1 MSDNKLNHEIP
12 QDIAVNLN
20 IKSTDLSIPDENNS
34 IAKETK
40 KAEPEKEKK
49 EKKNVPPSMSES
61 SRIYA
66 YITKA
71 SKINYTIDS
80 LIQKILSGEKQYDL
94 SKIVSA
100 YELAESYHH
109 NQKRE
114 SGEPY
119 ITHPLAVAYILLEL
133 GMDTDTIC
141 AALLHDVVEDTDC
154 TLEELQKKFGADVA
168 MLVNG
173 VTKLGKVEIFTKEE
187 QKAENIRKILLAM
200 SEDIRV
206 IIIKLADRLH
216 NMRTLNFCRDEK
228 RRTIAHE
235 TMNIYAPIAHRL
247 GIRSIKDE
255 LEDLAFYYLDP
266 YAYEDIEEQMAMRK
280 ESREALVESIKEKI
294 HKRLE
299 KDFDP
304 VPTIEG
310 RVKSNYGIYKKV
322 YRDGKE
328 IDQIYDRYAVRIIV
342 NTVTECYNVLG
353 IIHDMFKPIPN
364 RFKDYIS
371 TPKPNMYQSLHTT
384 VIGREGIPFEVQ
396 IRTWDMHRTAEYGI
410 AAHWKYKEG
419 INSRSKDDNRLAWI
433 RQIIESQKESN
444 DVEEIVR
451 AIKNDLAPEDV
462 FAFTP
467 KGDMIT
473 LPAGSTVIDFAYA
486 IHTQVGHKMCGA
498 KADKKM
504 VSYDYQIKTGEIIE
518 ILTTNVAGHGPSRSW
533 LNIAKTNEAKSKI
546 RSWFKKER
554 REENIFEGRNA
565 LEREFRRYNL
575 RVPEE
580 ELEDF
585 LKLDMKRHNCETIDD
600 FFAAIGY
607 GGVQL
612 SKVMQ
617 RLKAEYNKKYGE
629 KPIEPIEEIKPKVSK
644 NSSGVVV
651 DGINDC
657 VIKFAQCC
665 NPLPGDEIVGFI
677 TRGHGISVHKCDCAN
692 YKSQKD
698 DPAYE
703 GRWIPVHWENTEKP
717 TGYFKTTLDIIAVDR
732 IGLLADVSSTLAM
745 INIYI
750 YESSSRELKN
760 GNAMLTVTLSIAGMD
775 QLNSVIS
782 KLQKIKNVISVERSG
797 K

>member
-1 MSDNKLNHEIP
+1 M
-12 QDIAVNLN
+12 VNRDEMLAQ
-20 IKSTDLSIPDENNS
+20 KST
-34 IAKETK
+34 
-40 KAEPEKEKK
+40 
-49 EKKNVPPSMSES
+49 
-61 SRIYA
+61 
-66 YITKA
+66 
-71 SKINYTIDS
+71 YTIDS
-80 LIQKILSGEKQYDL
+80 LIQKILNDEKQYDL

-100 YELAESYHH
+100 YELAEKFHH
-109 NQKRE
+109 DQKRE

-119 ITHPLAVAYILLEL
+119 ISHPLAVSYILLEL

-141 AALLHDVVEDTDC
+141 AALLHDVVEDTEC
-154 TLEELQKKFGADVA
+154 TLEELQKRFGTDVA

-173 VTKLGKVEIFTKEE
+173 VTKLKKVETFTKDE

-247 GIRSIKDE
+247 GINSIKDE

-266 YAYEDIEEQMAMRK
+266 YAYEEIEKQMALRK
-280 ESREALVESIKEKI
+280 DAREQLVESIKARIYE
-294 HKRLE
+294 RLE

-304 VPTIEG
+304 VPQIDG

-322 YRDGKE
+322 YRDGKD
-328 IDQIYDRYAVRIIV
+328 IDQIYDRYAVRVIV
-342 NTVTECYNVLG
+342 NTVTECYSVLG
-353 IIHDMFKPIPN
+353 IIHDMYKPIPN

-384 VIGREGIPFEVQ
+384 VIGRQGIPFEVQ
-396 IRTWDMHRTAEYGI
+396 IRTLEMHRMAEYGI

-419 INSRSKDDNRLAWI
+419 IKSNSKDDKRLAWI
-433 RQIIESQKESN
+433 RQIIESQQESN

-451 AIKNDLAPEDV
+451 AIKNDLAPEEIY
-462 FAFTP
+462 AFTP

-473 LPAGSTVIDFAYA
+473 LPLGSTVIDFAYA
-486 IHTQVGHKMCGA
+486 IHTQVGHRMCGA

-504 VSYDYQIKTGEIIE
+504 VSFDYQIKTGQIIE
-518 ILTTNVAGHGPSRSW
+518 IITTNAPNHGPSRSW
-533 LNIAKTNEAKSKI
+533 LNICKTNEAKSKI

-554 REENIFEGRNA
+554 REENIFEGRTS
-565 LEREFRRYNL
+565 LEREFRKNMI

-585 LKLDMKRHNCETIDD
+585 LALDMHRHSCETLDD

-617 RLKAEYNKKYGE
+617 RLKAEYNKKYGDKITSE
-629 KPIEPIEEIKPKVSK
+629 NGLDIKPKNSK
-644 NSSGVVV
+644 NTSGVVV
-651 DGINDC
+651 DGIDDC
-657 VIKFAQCC
+657 VVKFAQCC

-677 TRGHGISVHKCDCAN
+677 TRGHGVSVHKTDCVN
-692 YKSQKD
+692 YQSQKD
-698 DPAYE
+698 KPDCAE
-703 GRWIPVHWENTEKP
+703 RWIDVKWKDTKSS
-717 TGYFKTTLDIIAVDR
+717 GYFKTTLDIIAVDR
-732 IGLLADVSSTLAM
+732 VGLLADVSSALAM

-760 GNAMLTVTLSIAGMD
+760 GNAILSVTLSIAGKE

-782 KLQKIKNVISVERSG
+782 RIQKIKNVISVERSG
-797 K
+797 R

>member
-1 MSDNKLNHEIP
+1 M
-12 QDIAVNLN
+12 VNRDEMLAQ
-20 IKSTDLSIPDENNS
+20 KST
-34 IAKETK
+34 
-40 KAEPEKEKK
+40 
-49 EKKNVPPSMSES
+49 
-61 SRIYA
+61 
-66 YITKA
+66 
-71 SKINYTIDS
+71 YTIDS
-80 LIQKILSGEKQYDL
+80 LIQKILNDEKQYDL

-100 YELAESYHH
+100 YELAEKFHH
-109 NQKRE
+109 DQKRE

-119 ITHPLAVAYILLEL
+119 ISHPLAVSYILLEL

-141 AALLHDVVEDTDC
+141 AALLHDVVEDTEC
-154 TLEELQKKFGADVA
+154 TLEELQKRFGTDVA

-173 VTKLGKVEIFTKEE
+173 VTKLKKVETFTKDE

-247 GIRSIKDE
+247 GINSIKDE

-266 YAYEDIEEQMAMRK
+266 YAYEEIEKQMALRK
-280 ESREALVESIKEKI
+280 DAREQLVENIKASIYE
-294 HKRLE
+294 RLE

-304 VPTIEG
+304 VPQIDG

-322 YRDGKE
+322 YRDGKD
-328 IDQIYDRYAVRIIV
+328 IDQIYDRYAVRVIV
-342 NTVTECYNVLG
+342 NTVTECYSVLG
-353 IIHDMFKPIPN
+353 IIHDMYKPIPN

-384 VIGREGIPFEVQ
+384 VIGRQGIPFEVQ
-396 IRTWDMHRTAEYGI
+396 IRTWEMHRMAEYGI

-419 INSRSKDDNRLAWI
+419 IKSNSKDDKRLAWI
-433 RQIIESQKESN
+433 RQIIESQQESN

-451 AIKNDLAPEDV
+451 AIKNDLAPEEIY
-462 FAFTP
+462 AFTP

-473 LPAGSTVIDFAYA
+473 LPLGSTVIDFAYA
-486 IHTQVGHKMCGA
+486 IHTQVGHRMCGA

-504 VSYDYQIKTGEIIE
+504 VSFDYQIKTGQIIE
-518 ILTTNVAGHGPSRSW
+518 IITTNAPNHGPSRSW
-533 LNIAKTNEAKSKI
+533 LNICKTNEAKSKI

-554 REENIFEGRNA
+554 REENIFEGRTS
-565 LEREFRRYNL
+565 LEREFRKNMI

-585 LKLDMKRHNCETIDD
+585 LALDMHRHSCETLDD

-617 RLKAEYNKKYGE
+617 RLKAEYNKKYGDKITSE
-629 KPIEPIEEIKPKVSK
+629 NGLDIKPKNSK
-644 NSSGVVV
+644 NTSGVVV
-651 DGINDC
+651 DGIDDC
-657 VIKFAQCC
+657 VVKFAQCC

-677 TRGHGISVHKCDCAN
+677 TRGHGVSVHKTDCVN
-692 YKSQKD
+692 YQSQKD
-698 DPAYE
+698 KPDCAE
-703 GRWIPVHWENTEKP
+703 RWIDVKWKDTKNS
-717 TGYFKTTLDIIAVDR
+717 GYFKTTLDIIAVDR
-732 IGLLADVSSTLAM
+732 VGLLADVSSALAM

-760 GNAMLTVTLSIAGMD
+760 GNAILSVTLSIAGKE

-782 KLQKIKNVISVERSG
+782 RIQKIKNVISVERSG
-797 K
+797 R

>member
-1 MSDNKLNHEIP
+1 MSEKSNTEIENEMKVS
-12 QDIAVNLN
+12 QVNAQ
-20 IKSTDLSIPDENNS
+20 NNS
-34 IAKETK
+34 PFGSKQTKEEEKITLTDRGGSDMLNENSARIYNEITK
-40 KAEPEKEKK
+40 K
-49 EKKNVPPSMSES
+49 
-61 SRIYA
+61 SR
-66 YITKA
+66 
-71 SKINYTIDS
+71 INYTIDS

-100 YELAESYHH
+100 YEFADSYHK

-119 ITHPLAVAYILLEL
+119 ISHPLAVAYILLEL
-133 GMDTDTIC
+133 GMDTDTVC
-141 AALLHDVVEDTDC
+141 AALLHDVVEDTPC

-173 VTKLGKVEIFTKEE
+173 VTKLGKMEIFTKEE

-216 NMRTLNFCRDEK
+216 NMRTLNFCREEK

-255 LEDLAFYYLDP
+255 LEDLSFYYLDP
-266 YAYEDIEEQMAMRK
+266 YAYEDIEMQMAMRK
-280 ESREALVESIKEKI
+280 ESREALVESIKTKI
-294 HKRLE
+294 HDRLS
-299 KDFDP
+299 KDYDP

-342 NTVTECYNVLG
+342 NTVTDCYNVLG

-419 INSRSKDDNRLAWI
+419 INGGSSKDDQRLAWI

-473 LPAGSTVIDFAYA
+473 LPAGATVIDFAYA
-486 IHTQVGHKMCGA
+486 IHTQVGHRMCGA

-518 ILTTNVAGHGPSRSW
+518 ILTTNAPGHGPSRSW

-554 REENIFEGRNA
+554 REENIFEGRSA
-565 LEREFRRYNL
+565 LEREFKKNMI

-585 LKLDMKRHNCETIDD
+585 LRLDMKRHNCETLDD

-607 GGVQL
+607 GGVQIYKL
-612 SKVMQ
+612 MQ
-617 RLKAEYNKKYGE
+617 RLKSEYVKKYGDKAIRQPTE
-629 KPIEPIEEIKPKVSK
+629 KISQSGS
-644 NSSGVVV
+644 NSSGVIV
-651 DGINDC
+651 DGIGDC
-657 VIKFAQCC
+657 EVKFARCC
-665 NPLPGDEIVGFI
+665 NPLPGDEIVGFV
-677 TRGHGISVHKCDCAN
+677 TRGHGVSVHKADCTN
-692 YKSQKD
+692 YLKQKD
-698 DPAYE
+698 QPENQD
-703 GRWIPVHWENTEKP
+703 RWINVHWEKNNTSK
-717 TGYFKTTLDIIAVDR
+717 TGYFKTTLEIVAGDR
-732 IGLLADVSSTLAM
+732 IGLMADVCSALADIS
-745 INIYI
+745 IYI

-760 GNAMLTVTLSIAGMD
+760 GNALLTVTVSIAGKE
-775 QLNSVIS
+775 QLDMVIK
-782 KLQKIKNVISVERSG
+782 KLEKIKNVISVERG
-797 K
+797 GR

>member
-1 MSDNKLNHEIP
+1 MDNMDN
-12 QDIAVNLN
+12 N
-20 IKSTDLSIPDENNS
+20 IKNDAIKTEPAGIQPYLPAPRENDYLVQV
-34 IAKETK
+34 KED
-40 KAEPEKEKK
+40 
-49 EKKNVPPSMSES
+49 
-61 SRIYA
+61 I
-66 YITKA
+66 
-71 SKINYTIDS
+71 TIDA
-80 LIQKILSGEKQYDL
+80 LIQKILDGEKQYDL
-94 SKIVSA
+94 SKIVEA
-100 YELAESYHH
+100 YKLAEKYHH
-109 NQKRE
+109 DQKRE

-119 ITHPLAVAYILLEL
+119 ISHPLSVAYILLEL

-141 AALLHDVVEDTDC
+141 AALLHDVVEDTEC
-154 TLEELQKKFGADVA
+154 TLQELEKQFGSDVA

-216 NMRTLNFCRDEK
+216 NMRTLKYCREEK

-247 GIRSIKDE
+247 GISSIKDE
-255 LEDLAFYYLDP
+255 IEDLAFYYLDP
-266 YAYEDIEEQMAMRK
+266 YAYMEIEEQMKLRK
-280 ESREALVESIKEKI
+280 DDRENLIENIKKKI
-294 HKRLE
+294 HERLE
-299 KDFDP
+299 KENFDP
-304 VPTIEG
+304 LPQIDG

-322 YRDGKE
+322 YRDGKD

-342 NTVTECYNVLG
+342 NTIPECYNVLG
-353 IIHDMFKPIPN
+353 IIHDMFRPIPN

-396 IRTWDMHRTAEYGI
+396 IRTWEMHRMAEYGI

-419 INSRSKDDNRLAWI
+419 IKGGSSKEDNRIAWV
-433 RQIIESQKESN
+433 RQIIESQQESN

-473 LPAGSTVIDFAYA
+473 LPKGATVIDFAYA
-486 IHTQVGHKMCGA
+486 IHTQVGHRMCGA

-518 ILTTNVAGHGPSRSW
+518 ILTTNIEGHGPSRSW

-554 REENIFEGRNA
+554 REENIFEGKNA
-565 LEREFRRYNL
+565 LEREFRRNNM

-580 ELEDF
+580 DLEEF
-585 LKLDMKRHNCETIDD
+585 LRLDMRKHSCETLDD

-617 RLKAEYNKKYGE
+617 RLKVEYTKS
-629 KPIEPIEEIKPKVSK
+629 IPK
-644 NSSGVVV
+644 
-651 DGINDC
+651 
-657 VIKFAQCC
+657 
-665 NPLPGDEIVGFI
+665 
-677 TRGHGISVHKCDCAN
+677 
-692 YKSQKD
+692 
-698 DPAYE
+698 
-703 GRWIPVHWENTEKP
+703 
-717 TGYFKTTLDIIAVDR
+717 
-732 IGLLADVSSTLAM
+732 
-745 INIYI
+745 
-750 YESSSRELKN
+750 SSSPRSLR
-760 GNAMLTVTLSIAGMD
+760 MILSLRA
-775 QLNSVIS
+775 
-782 KLQKIKNVISVERSG
+782 
-797 K
+797 